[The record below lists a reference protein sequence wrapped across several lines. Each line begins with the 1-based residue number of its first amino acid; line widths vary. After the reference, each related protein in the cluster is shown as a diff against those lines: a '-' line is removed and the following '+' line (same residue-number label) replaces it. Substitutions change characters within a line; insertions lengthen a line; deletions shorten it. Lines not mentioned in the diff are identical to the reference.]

1 MAQPPDLEARITALE
16 EQVRDLG
23 ANACAT
29 VSKTLPQPVCWLAAR
44 IAT

>member
-1 MAQPPDLEARITALE
+1 MAQPPDLEARVTALE

-23 ANACAT
+23 ERVRTSRQDAAAA
-29 VSKTLPQPVCWLAAR
+29 VCSLAAR